1 MEKDYV
7 SDYNE
12 RIFDTPEKITQ
23 CWNYLN
29 KLSGEK
35 KAIIFKDC
43 KNRFGGT
50 DYYFNVKMENG
61 VYIVSLDR
69 KNKIKQIVRF

>member
-1 MEKDYV
+1 MEKDYI

-12 RIFDTPEKITQ
+12 RIFDTPEKIIQ
-23 CWNYLN
+23 CWNYLT

-35 KAIIFKDC
+35 KAFLFTDR
-43 KNRFGGT
+43 KNNFGGT
-50 DYYFNVKMENG
+50 DYYFSVKSENG
-61 VYIVSLDR
+61 IYIVSLDR